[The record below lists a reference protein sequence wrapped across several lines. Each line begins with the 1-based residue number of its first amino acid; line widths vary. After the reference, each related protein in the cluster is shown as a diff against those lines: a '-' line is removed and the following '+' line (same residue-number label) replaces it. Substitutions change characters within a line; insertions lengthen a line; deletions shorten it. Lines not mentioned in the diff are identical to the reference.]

1 MGTARLERCPNMG
14 GGKVWDQPRGD
25 MPVHD
30 PERFRVPIARAAKI
44 VVQLLKYI

>member
-1 MGTARLERCPNMG
+1 MERCPNMG